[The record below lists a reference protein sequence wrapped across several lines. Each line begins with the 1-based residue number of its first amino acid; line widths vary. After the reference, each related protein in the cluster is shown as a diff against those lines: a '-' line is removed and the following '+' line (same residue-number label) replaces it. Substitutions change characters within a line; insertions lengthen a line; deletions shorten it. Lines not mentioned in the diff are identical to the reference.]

1 MSRDPELED
10 LAALLKQKLGES
22 APYIEKP
29 AQLGMSDGSACWIN
43 QDRRC
48 DSDCRAYDIGV
59 DPPEGP
65 SVCTL
70 LSAAISVVENLDQ
83 LIKVGDLFKK
93 SAQDRTRVAPQQQ
106 SIPDPTGRK
115 LQP

>member
-1 MSRDPELED
+1 MQMARDRELDE
-10 LAALLKQKLGES
+10 LAATLKQKLSES
-22 APYIEKP
+22 QPYIERP
-29 AQLGMSDGSACWIN
+29 PQLSMSDGSACWIN

-48 DSDCRAYDIGV
+48 DTDCRAYDIGV

-83 LIKVGDLFKK
+83 LIRVGDLLKK
-93 SAQDRTRVAPQQQ
+93 TTQDRARVAPQQ
-106 SIPDPTGRK
+106 SVPDPTGRK
-115 LQP
+115 F

>member
-1 MSRDPELED
+1 MPRDRELDELEET
-10 LAALLKQKLGES
+10 LKQKLGE
-22 APYIEKP
+22 AQPYIEKP
-29 AQLGMSDGSACWIN
+29 PHLSMADGSACWLN

-70 LSAAISVVENLDQ
+70 LSAAMSVVENLDQ
-83 LIKVGDLFKK
+83 LIKVGDLLKK
-93 SAQDRTRVAPQQQ
+93 TTQDRARVAPPQPV
-106 SIPDPTGRK
+106 PDPTGRK
-115 LQP
+115 F